1 MRVQVVLALGRSRL
15 AFREVQTKYF
25 GNSMEG
31 DVRLRPGSWE
41 ASKQGGDSV
50 GHEIRQEFGLGHV
63 WSLQKEQHE
72 HRHGPQE
79 GLQEVPSMTC
89 II

>member
-1 MRVQVVLALGRSRL
+1 MHVQFVLALGRSGL

-25 GNSMEG
+25 GNSGEG

-50 GHEIRQEFGLGHV
+50 GREIRQEFGLGRV
-63 WSLQKEQHE
+63 WSLQKERHE
-72 HRHGPQE
+72 HRHGHRRVCRKFR
-79 GLQEVPSMTC
+79 L
-89 II
+89 